1 MSFLFTLKFCA
12 ILDKNC
18 TKKLHVKNEKVAKSC
33 NIKLLETSQNIE
45 LHRLYFGY
53 LGSCWSRKKSCK
65 NLSYLL
71 YLYVSCNRCM
81 HMHLLFSP
89 NPMKLGLIGM
99 LSASLHYIMIKK
111 IILCLSVK
119 TLI

>member
-1 MSFLFTLKFCA
+1 
-12 ILDKNC
+12 
-18 TKKLHVKNEKVAKSC
+18 
-33 NIKLLETSQNIE
+33 
-45 LHRLYFGY
+45 
-53 LGSCWSRKKSCK
+53 
-65 NLSYLL
+65 
-71 YLYVSCNRCM
+71 M
-81 HMHLLFSP
+81 HFLFSP